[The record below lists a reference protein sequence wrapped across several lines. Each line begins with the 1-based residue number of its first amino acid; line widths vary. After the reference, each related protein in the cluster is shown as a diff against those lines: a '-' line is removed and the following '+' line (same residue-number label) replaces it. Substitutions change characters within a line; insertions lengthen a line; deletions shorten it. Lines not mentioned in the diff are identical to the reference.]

1 MDFKRAIFLTT
12 IFLTMNFC
20 AEKICAQE
28 ILESEKNKINSEA
41 IFGSENEN
49 PEPENFA
56 EPAQENESKF
66 SAKKNST
73 EAATIE
79 LKKNYHIEKDSR
91 QRTKFVQHLSWQK
104 ILNVEHYEV
113 EIQKFTGNPDLPS
126 ADSKDDWKIVF
137 KENVPQNFVEVS
149 LEAGIY
155 RFQVSA
161 ANLLDREKKSEW
173 ERFVV
178 LKAQMPKIN
187 SVSPKKVYVNSAKNG
202 NGIFLLRGENFLSQ
216 TSFTLLA
223 EEMDGSE
230 REILQGKILEV
241 SPDGKTAR
249 VQFDSEQIQEG
260 SYKIAAKNPGDFSDF
275 SEAFSAKTKFISFET
290 VQLGASYFLPVFVY
304 DGTLEKCM
312 DSKITLLNAGADI
325 SLLFLIKNKAHIG
338 AGLKANYSRISAK
351 PELYD
356 LSGNYLTVMF
366 SLIYQAHIIPQK
378 LILDFH
384 ASVGVAMIFNSYFD
398 YKTVEF
404 SSPNLNAAGLAFGGG
419 FALQYHPGKAK
430 HFFVATGADFVHAKF
445 TDMSCGNIS
454 PQISFGV
461 KF

>member
-1 MDFKRAIFLTT
+1 MDFKRTILLTT

-20 AEKICAQE
+20 TEKICAQE
-28 ILESEKNKINSEA
+28 ISESE
-41 IFGSENEN
+41 
-49 PEPENFA
+49 
-56 EPAQENESKF
+56 
-66 SAKKNST
+66 
-73 EAATIE
+73 IE
-79 LKKNYHIEKDSR
+79 KNYYIEKDSR
-91 QRTKFVQHLSWQK
+91 QRTKFVQRLSWQR
-104 ILNVEHYEV
+104 IPNVEHYEV
-113 EIQKFTGNPDLPS
+113 EIQKFTGNPNFPS

-137 KENVPQNFVEVS
+137 KETVSQNFVEVS
-149 LEAGIY
+149 LESGIY

-178 LKAQMPKIN
+178 LKALMPKIN
-187 SVSPKKVYVNSAKNG
+187 SISPKKVYVNSTKN
-202 NGIFLLRGENFLSQ
+202 NDGIFLLRGENFLSQ

-223 EEMDGSE
+223 AEMDGSE
-230 REILQGKILEV
+230 REILQGKILDV
-241 SPDGKTAR
+241 SADGKTAH

-260 SYKIAAKNPGDFSDF
+260 SYKIAAKNPGDFSDV

-290 VQLGASYFLPVFVY
+290 VQLGASYFLPVLVY

-312 DSKITLLNAGADI
+312 DSKISLLNAGADI
-325 SLLFLIKNKAHIG
+325 SLLFLIKNKAHVG

-351 PELYD
+351 PEFYD
-356 LSGNYLTVMF
+356 LSGNYLTTMF

-378 LILDFH
+378 LILDLH
-384 ASVGVAMIFNSYFD
+384 ASMGVAMIYDAQFD
-398 YKTVEF
+398 YTAVEF

-430 HFFVATGADFVHAKF
+430 HFFVAAGADFVHTKF
-445 TDMSCGNIS
+445 TDMSCGSFS